1 MTNGER
7 NPKTGIRMR
16 RLIALRHWCSVFLFS
31 FVIFHSSCLR
41 AAESFRADGGDEK
54 LPWFALKAGEF
65 PPENSAHNIA
75 GELIAL
81 DPVNRAGVLRPDR
94 TDAQRRG
101 EWDIPLAFTLLPY
114 GSLNYHGAPAEL
126 RDIPIGTHLHGQFY
140 MDEQAPVD
148 PKAKPAD
155 RRPIVDRDF
164 SRVLRL
170 EDDFS
175 HSARV
180 QRAWRVE
187 AIDLEKNTLS
197 VTGITAGTDD
207 AKPTI
212 FQLTPATRVWKKRG
226 IGTLADLAAG
236 QSVTINITV
245 ATLKGPGRALEI
257 WLDAESRA
265 VAAAHQ
271 REVHRQFIREHGIAG
286 VIDAVDNAQGI
297 VSVTLFAGFDS
308 TLMDDFPTKTFL
320 AVAAKGAPF
329 VPGPGFVDPVAI
341 TAAVAE
347 DNLRTWDQI
356 NDRKAGPLLKVQ
368 SIVAGPGNSGVRV
381 RFKPTVLLEGFRPK
395 HIIRVWCSKWKV
407 DDLPREERLY
417 Q

>member
-1 MTNGER
+1 MAVGK
-7 NPKTGIRMR
+7 NPDAEIRMKR
-16 RLIALRHWCSVFLFS
+16 HLALRRWCSVFFFS
-31 FVIFHSSCLR
+31 FVILHSSSLR
-41 AAESFRADGGDEK
+41 AAEPFRADGGDEK

-65 PPENSAHNIA
+65 PPENSAHAIA

-81 DPVNRAGVLRPDR
+81 DHVARTGVLRPDR

-101 EWDIPLAFTLLPY
+101 EWDIPLAFTLLPF

-126 RDIPIGTHLHGQFY
+126 RDSPIGTHLHGQFY
-140 MDEQAPVD
+140 VDEQAPID
-148 PKAKPAD
+148 PKTKPGE
-155 RRPIVDRDF
+155 RKPIVDRDF

-175 HSARV
+175 HSARL
-180 QRAWRVE
+180 QRAWRVC
-187 AIDLEKNTLS
+187 AIDLEKNTLT

-212 FQLTPATRVWKKRG
+212 FQLTPVTRIWKGRG
-226 IGTLADLAAG
+226 IGTLADLAMG

-271 REVHRQFIREHGIAG
+271 REVHRQFTREHGIAG

-297 VSVTLFAGFDS
+297 VSVTLFTGFDP

-320 AVAAKGAPF
+320 AAAAKGPPF
-329 VPGPGFVDPVAI
+329 VPGPGLVDPVAI

>member
-1 MTNGER
+1 MTTGER
-7 NPKTGIRMR
+7 KPNAGIRMR
-16 RLIALRHWCSVFLFS
+16 RLLAHRRWCFVFLSS
-31 FVIFHSSCLR
+31 FVIFYSSCLR
-41 AAESFRADGGDEK
+41 AAEAFRTDGGDEK

-65 PPENSAHNIA
+65 PPENSAHAIA
-75 GELIAL
+75 GELIVL
-81 DPVNRAGVLRPDR
+81 DPINRTGVLRPDR

-114 GSLNYHGAPAEL
+114 GALSYHGALAEL

-140 MDEQAPVD
+140 VDDQTPLD
-148 PKAKPAD
+148 PKTKPGE
-155 RRPIVDRDF
+155 RKPIVDRDF

-175 HSARV
+175 HSARM

-187 AIDLEKNTLS
+187 AIDVEKNTLT
-197 VTGITAGTDD
+197 VTGVTAGKDD

-212 FQLTPATRVWKKRG
+212 FQLTPVTRIWKGRG

-265 VAAAHQ
+265 VAYAHQ

-297 VSVTLFAGFDS
+297 VSVTLFAGFDP

-320 AVAAKGAPF
+320 AAAAKGPPF
-329 VPGPGFVDPVAI
+329 VPGPGLVDPVAI

-356 NDRKAGPLLKVQ
+356 NDRKAGPLLEVQ
-368 SIVAGPGNSGVRV
+368 SIAAGPGNSGVRV

-395 HIIRVWCSKWKV
+395 RIIRIWCSKWKV